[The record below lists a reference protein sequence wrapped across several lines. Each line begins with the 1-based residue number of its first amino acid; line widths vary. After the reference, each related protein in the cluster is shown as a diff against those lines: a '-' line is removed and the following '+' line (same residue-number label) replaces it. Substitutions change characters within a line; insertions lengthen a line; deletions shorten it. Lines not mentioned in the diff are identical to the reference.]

1 MTHLSDF
8 SFLQRMVSFGYLY
21 VWYTY
26 RLWTLDRFQCLHPR
40 RFQQRELKSIV
51 TVLILFMIPFQLFYD
66 ITSVKI
72 KYEEGFANILGRI
85 ITKPEQLW
93 TKADK
98 ALVIPTEY
106 SLVTGF
112 SLQTGTLVLLQCF
125 WNFLANSVAKRD
137 FMSSKEFMFYIGWTF
152 VSFIIFPIL
161 QYNFSRDVYEPTFK
175 EIIPQMVYGIELFT
189 VGCLGVVSHFRFKK
203 LLRNAPDNAN
213 GRAIIQ
219 KVQYFQE
226 INVVLTTVLFGHGG
240 LLTALSADGLTTTKF
255 LNLHKFTADFFI
267 CNINMC
273 AVVTWLCMILIF
285 HPKQTNAVEADPEE
299 EDDMMMTKQ
308 SANITFISG
317 LSNDNA
323 YPHSPTLVFG
333 AAGNNYPHAP
343 NLSYGDSQASGNAPT
358 LVFGNSQASNDYAY
372 KPPNPLNKSPTTNTN
387 TPSAFQFG
395 PLPIIPP
402 AMQTAKHDFVTST
415 PPSMNTLVS
424 HQQFNQVKNTGAYPR
439 SGSFSASSD
448 TFQVTMPDEK
458 MLPSTEDYYDPRA
471 SHNAAIAAA
480 AAASKYQQQQQQ
492 QLEELGLS
500 QASSKNN
507 NTLGKQE
514 LEEDEYVP
522 PPLSPAKKS
531 RGDAAQNMR
540 VEQDRRSYTQSMMTT
555 PCEEDMREF
564 GVKKS
569 NEEITFQKE
578 EVSNNFQ
585 NFHQQHT
592 SNNSMLTSFKELGFD
607 SLLEAQDA
615 SAANATAAPS
625 ATLNHSSSSLML
637 PLPFETSNYSISS
650 YNDAK
655 DDKKSSSK

>member
-1 MTHLSDF
+1 
-8 SFLQRMVSFGYLY
+8 
-21 VWYTY
+21 
-26 RLWTLDRFQCLHPR
+26 
-40 RFQQRELKSIV
+40 
-51 TVLILFMIPFQLFYD
+51 MIPFQLFYD

-85 ITKPEQLW
+85 ITKPEQMW

-226 INVVLTTVLFGHGG
+226 INVILTTVLFGHGG
-240 LLTALSADGLTTTKF
+240 LLTALSADGLTTRKF

-267 CNINMC
+267 FNMC

-285 HPKQTNAVEADPEE
+285 HPKQTNAVEAAPEE

-343 NLSYGDSQASGNAPT
+343 NLSYGDSQTSGNAPT
-358 LVFGNSQASNDYAY
+358 LVFGNSQASNDYNY
-372 KPPNPLNKSPTTNTN
+372 KAPNPLNKSPTTNTN

-424 HQQFNQVKNTGAYPR
+424 HQQYNQGKPTGAYPR
-439 SGSFSASSD
+439 SGSISASSD
-448 TFQVTMPDEK
+448 TFQVTIPDEK
-458 MLPSTEDYYDPRA
+458 MIPSTEEYYDPRA

-500 QASSKNN
+500 QVTSKHN

-531 RGDAAQNMR
+531 RGDATQNMR

-569 NEEITFQKE
+569 NEEITVQKE
-578 EVSNNFQ
+578 EVTNTFQ
-585 NFHQQHT
+585 NFQQQHT

-607 SLLEAQDA
+607 SLTQNAA
-615 SAANATAAPS
+615 AATSAAAPS
-625 ATLNHSSSSLML
+625 NTLNHSSSSLML
-637 PLPFETSNYSISS
+637 PLPFETSNYSLSS